1 MSAALLELEDLSV
14 GTPEGRP
21 LFRDLG
27 LSVGRDRVAIVGR
40 NGVGKSTLLEILAGR
55 RAPDAGRR
63 VARVEPVLVPQ
74 QPDPEQARQ
83 AAEALC
89 RRALRDPA
97 ERHAIERERIAAGLP
112 PLAALVDGPSSRG
125 EARKLLLVRALLE
138 RPPMLLLD
146 EPTEDLDEAGI
157 AWLCERLRRW
167 DGGLV
172 VVSHHRGLLRELPDF
187 FVVAES
193 GCRHLPG
200 PFDALQRTLEQ
211 EDEAR
216 QQQYVR
222 NLNALAEQEQR
233 DERIRRRRERKKNVG
248 RLHELR
254 RRTSRA
260 RLNEKRGHAQQSQA
274 RAARIRRDRIETA
287 RAWAK
292 ATRRALSVSLP
303 LELPSPELPP
313 DDGQPAIV
321 LEGVEVCA
329 AGRPLLSALDLR
341 IGRERLAVMGPN
353 GAGKTSL
360 LRVMLGQRSA
370 DAGSVR
376 LRAERIGA
384 IAQGATD
391 WESDESLL
399 WHLHQGSP
407 DATLE
412 QLATMLVEHRFPLAL
427 AQRPL
432 RSLSPGER
440 VRAALLCL
448 FARAPAVDL
457 LVLDEPTNGLDFVGM
472 AALQRALRA
481 WPGGL
486 VVASHD
492 RELLEAIGIQRV
504 LVLDGRGSWT
514 SRPEIGLHQSSKWL
528 EVQD

>member
-1 MSAALLELEDLSV
+1 MMPRVPHAATVLARGLALHLDALRSGSEEERQRSLGGLTLLRDFGVRLGIVAV
-14 GTPEGRP
+14 GRALDHLLVPDFRRIEVRAP
-21 LFRDLG
+21 LF
-27 LSVGRDRVAIVGR
+27 VVAPPRSGT
-40 NGVGKSTLLEILAGR
+40 TLLYNLLA
-55 RAPDAGRR
+55 
-63 VARVEPVLVPQ
+63 
-74 QPDPEQARQ
+74 
-83 AAEALC
+83 
-89 RRALRDPA
+89 RDPGLVGIRLY
-97 ERHAIERERIAAGLP
+97 ESLLPSLTLLDLVDRLAAGLDDD
-112 PLAALVDGPSSRG
+112 A
-125 EARKLLLVRALLE
+125 
-138 RPPMLLLD
+138 
-146 EPTEDLDEAGI
+146 
-157 AWLCERLRRW
+157 RLRRA
-167 DGGLV
+167 
-172 VVSHHRGLLRELPDF
+172 F
-187 FVVAES
+187 
-193 GCRHLPG
+193 
-200 PFDALQRTLEQ
+200 LEH
-211 EDEAR
+211 
-216 QQQYVR
+216 
-222 NLNALAEQEQR
+222 EQSLFA
-233 DERIRRRRERKKNVG
+233 DLDPIHRIRYGELEEDTTLFDRHMVCPTALRFFPHGER
-248 RLHELR
+248 LAPYL
-254 RRTSRA
+254 T
-260 RLNEKRGHAQQSQA
+260 LDDQPP
-274 RAARIRRDRIETA
+274 
-287 RAWAK
+287 
-292 ATRRALSVSLP
+292 ATRRAVMQAYRRAVQRVLHRSPGRSYLAKNIASAGRIGSL
-303 LELPSPELPP
+303 LETFPDARMINIVRHPYQVLPSALRLVDRTFGMGLPDGRRPELPP